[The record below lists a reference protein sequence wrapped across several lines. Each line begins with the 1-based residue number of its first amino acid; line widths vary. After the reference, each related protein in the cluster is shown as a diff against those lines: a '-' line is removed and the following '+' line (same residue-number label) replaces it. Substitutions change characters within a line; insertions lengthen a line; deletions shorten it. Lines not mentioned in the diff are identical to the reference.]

1 VIGRPHAL
9 QPVQLV
15 GKGEI
20 EFHGCVQIGYFPS
33 PFFLSGYSY
42 IEARN
47 EHAKVKI
54 GDGTV
59 INNNFVAISEHKS
72 ITIGKQVL
80 IGTSVEIYDSNF
92 HGVEPERRLVSH
104 PEEASDVT
112 IEDNVF
118 IASNVK
124 ILKGVTIGRDSVIA
138 NGAIVTR
145 CIPQGVLAGG
155 NPAKVIRAIR
165 LI

>member
-1 VIGRPHAL
+1 MIGRPDAL

-20 EFHGCVQIGYFPS
+20 EFRGRVQLGYFPS
-33 PFFLSGYSY
+33 PFFLSGYAY

-47 EHAKVKI
+47 KHAKVII
-54 GDGTV
+54 GDGTK

-72 ITIGKQVL
+72 ITIGKKVL

-92 HGVEPERRLVSH
+92 HGIEPERRHISH
-104 PEEASDVT
+104 LEEASDVT

-124 ILKGVTIGRDSVIA
+124 ILKGVTIGRGSVIA
-138 NGAIVTR
+138 NGSMVTKS
-145 CIPQGVLAGG
+145 IPRGVVAGG
-155 NPAKVIRAIR
+155 IPAKVIRSI
-165 LI
+165 